1 MIAPLTRDKNSRN
14 ISTHCHRALEWTT
27 VNDCLVDICHR
38 FYFHKA
44 WFDHQCELNE
54 VLSHDLKCTKEKQGA
69 DLWSLLSHSIAL
81 STSWT
86 PDLKWL
92 MIYLC
97 SWHCPVLMFLFF
109 PVSFTFFDHPWT
121 KNHNFKLVGW
131 CAVWVDKV
139 AHSIGV
145 CVCIF
150 AYMMCFLN
158 NKWMGFLLWPK

>member
-38 FYFHKA
+38 FYCHKA

-86 PDLKWL
+86 PDLNWL

-109 PVSFTFFDHPWT
+109 QFLSPFLIILEPKTIISNWWADVQCEWT
-121 KNHNFKLVGW
+121 RWHTAL
-131 CAVWVDKV
+131 
-139 AHSIGV
+139 V
-145 CVCIF
+145 CVCVYF

-158 NKWMGFLLWPK
+158 YKWMVFLLWPK